1 MGFSD
6 GANGKEPTCLT
17 GRHKRH
23 RFDPWV
29 ENPMDRG
36 AWQDT
41 VHGIAKSQTRLKQL
55 STVHSTQHIYL
66 LVPFALCLRF

>member
-1 MGFSD
+1 MDFS
-6 GANGKEPTCLT
+6 GYASGKEPTCLT
-17 GRHKRH
+17 GGHKRR

-41 VHGIAKSQTRLKQL
+41 AHSTAKSQTRLKQL

-66 LVPFALCLRF
+66 LVPFALILRF

>member
-1 MGFSD
+1 MGFSGD
-6 GANGKEPTCLT
+6 ASRKEPTCLT
-17 GRHKRH
+17 GRHKGH

-41 VHGIAKSQTRLKQL
+41 VHSIAKSPR
-55 STVHSTQHIYL
+55 VHTWTFFLYI
-66 LVPFALCLRF
+66 PFPKIC